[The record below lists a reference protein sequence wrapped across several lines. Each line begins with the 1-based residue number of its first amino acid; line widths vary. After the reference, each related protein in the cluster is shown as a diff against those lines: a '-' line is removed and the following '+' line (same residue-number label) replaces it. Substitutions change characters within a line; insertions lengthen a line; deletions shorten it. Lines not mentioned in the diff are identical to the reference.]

1 MPNTAPL
8 NLEQADKAVLAEE
21 WKSTFNAPS
30 PRHARAGYGVGPGYV
45 SRVIQLAFLAPDIVK
60 GIIEG
65 RQPIEL
71 TAESLMRN
79 RKIPT
84 DWRKQRRLLG
94 FAELTASE

>member
-1 MPNTAPL
+1 MRLHPDTLAQGMVSVPATSVVSF
-8 NLEQADKAVLAEE
+8 NLHSL
-21 WKSTFNAPS
+21 
-30 PRHARAGYGVGPGYV
+30 H
-45 SRVIQLAFLAPDIVK
+45 LIVK